1 MQITA
6 RMPGT
11 SYPVTAMKPGTTF
24 LITGVLG
31 FFIFLSYLALGLAS
45 RLTPLWQALLWLAL
59 AATATGLVAGLKGRR
74 QVAFAGWGLA
84 GLIIL
89 GQQLSWELSLTES
102 RAQTGEANRQEN
114 ELRLANALAR
124 LPCGNGDTATLQ
136 MFNNRGTDRYS
147 LSIQIVPANRAD
159 KGYFLTST
167 SGEYKPPGN
176 DDIREYRARTRTDC
190 RNADYASLDA
200 LMGRLHAHYAAER
213 HKYAK

>member
-1 MQITA
+1 
-6 RMPGT
+6 
-11 SYPVTAMKPGTTF
+11 MKPGTSF

-45 RLTPLWQALLWLAL
+45 RLTPLWQALLWLAF

-74 QVAFAGWGLA
+74 QIAFAAWGLA
-84 GLIIL
+84 GLIL
-89 GQQLSWELSLTES
+89 VGQQVGFELSLSES
-102 RAQTGEANRQEN
+102 RAQTAEANRLEN
-114 ELRLANALAR
+114 ELRLANALAK

-176 DDIREYRARTRTDC
+176 DDIRDYRARTRTDC
-190 RNADYASLDA
+190 HSAEYPSLDA